1 MNLQELTNR
10 SLAGDVDELHLV
22 SLEGGI
28 YVLEARMGQRFFP
41 IQDAKGHVL
50 GVRSVEHARELLAPL
65 PPIPFHLVHA
75 VVQDEMCGSPGGS
88 ALNDEG
94 VPIPLH

>member
-10 SLAGDVDELHLV
+10 SLAGDIDELHLV

-28 YVLEARMGQRFFP
+28 YVLEARIGQRFHP

-50 GVRSVEHARELLAPL
+50 GVRSVEHARELLTAL
-65 PPIPFHLVHA
+65 PPMPFHLVHA
-75 VVQDEMCGSPGGS
+75 VVHDEMCGMQDSSLPD
-88 ALNDEG
+88 LG

>member
-10 SLAGDVDELHLV
+10 SLAGDIDELNLV

-28 YVLEARMGQRFFP
+28 YVLEARVGQRFFP

-50 GVRSVEHARELLAPL
+50 GVRSLEHARQLLAAL
-65 PPIPFHLVHA
+65 PPIPFQLVHA
-75 VVQDEMCGSPGGS
+75 AVQDEMCGSPGSG
-88 ALNDEG
+88 AQNEVG

>member
-28 YVLEARMGQRFFP
+28 YVLEARMGQRFVP
-41 IQDAKGHVL
+41 IQDARGHVL
-50 GVRSVEHARELLAPL
+50 GVRSLQHARELLTAL
-65 PPIPFHLVHA
+65 PPIPFQLVHA
-75 VVQDEMCGSPGGS
+75 VVQDEMCGAQSGY
-88 ALNDEG
+88 AIADEG

>member
-22 SLEGGI
+22 SMEGGI
-28 YVLEARMGQRFFP
+28 YVLEARMGQRYFP

-50 GVRSVEHARELLAPL
+50 GVRSLEHARELLAPL
-65 PPIPFHLVHA
+65 PPIPFQLVHA
-75 VVQDEMCGSPGGS
+75 VVQDEMCGSQSGS
-88 ALNDEG
+88 AVNDEG